1 MRMFLGLVT
10 VLPNPVYGLRF
21 TEVKL
26 FSCYAG
32 MLEPRCGLR
41 ISKVILL
48 YMVYI
53 LLDCVIATDLE
64 RLLLT
69 ASD

>member
-1 MRMFLGLVT
+1 MLL
-10 VLPNPVYGLRF
+10 NPAYALRL

-26 FSCYAG
+26 FSCCAG

-41 ISKVILL
+41 RSKVILL